1 MKCLD
6 ISMYRLC
13 TVHVGNKCE
22 YATKYKYTYIKQ
34 KNTICI
40 LLIFYRDD
48 SYERNDYGRSQ
59 RNGFGHDLGK
69 QYISWSVLTVFS
81 VLLFL

>member
-1 MKCLD
+1 MINLLIIMKCLD
-6 ISMYRLC
+6 IPFNDNAQYMSGKNVKTLP
-13 TVHVGNKCE
+13 NINI
-22 YATKYKYTYIKQ
+22 YIRVIKL
-34 KNTICI
+34 KNVICI

-69 QYISWSVLTVFS
+69 QYISWSV
-81 VLLFL
+81 